1 MASGAD
7 PESTLHIYTR
17 VSTAAQRDEGTSLQT
32 QLQQGED
39 RAKQLGFQTIHWDE
53 GGKSSHHEELAARPK
68 LAELFQS
75 IQQGLVRHLFVYDQ
89 SRLSRNDQVASI
101 FRYECNK
108 QGVTLYTK
116 DGQFD
121 LSNPQDKF
129 LKQILDGLSEF
140 DNAMR
145 AERTRLGKL
154 NRTRTGGWHGGP
166 PPYGYKLIERRL
178 VIETEE
184 AQWVKR
190 IFSEAHD
197 GKSPQKIKA
206 LLDSSGVSPRRGGL
220 WSIGSI
226 AALLKNTH
234 YTGRYSFTDKKSDE
248 VVAINCPAIVDPD
261 IWNAVQLKRKR
272 KFSRVLQQNATTR
285 WFYMLRDFMYC
296 GHCGR
301 AIAGRQKPAK
311 REKFYY
317 CANKEREWAKNG
329 GTQTPW
335 KRGTGCGMS
344 RSLNIPETDALVFAS
359 VTQMHSNSRVLRQ
372 QVKDRVTAA
381 SNDEAAKT
389 GKALKDLKSK
399 IRRLEKGIAQ
409 LQDIQGSLEGKY
421 DIRALPKKVF
431 ESRHRTVKENIEA
444 MEVELNNARL
454 QMKGSESQRM
464 WVDWYRAF
472 GEEMDRKAELTDEQ
486 KRDYIAGLVERI
498 EVRYNKVADAHDLT
512 IKFKLPIVGDQ
523 LEPKDPKNRR
533 KIRKVLEGVTD
544 LPLRID
550 KKRQVLLGKRA
561 AP

>member
-39 RAKQLGFQTIHWDE
+39 RAKQLGFQTVHWDE

-68 LAELFQS
+68 LAELFQA

-89 SRLSRNDQVASI
+89 SRLSRNDQVASV

-154 NRTRTGGWHGGP
+154 SRTRTGGWHGGP
-166 PPYGYKLIERRL
+166 PPYGYEIIERRL
-178 VIETEE
+178 ALEPNE
-184 AQWVKR
+184 AEWVRR
-190 IFSEAHD
+190 IFAEAHD
-197 GKSPQKIKA
+197 GKSPQKIKT
-206 LLDSSGVSPRRGGL
+206 LLDASGVVPRRGGL
-220 WSIGSI
+220 WTIGSI

-234 YTGRYSFTDKKSDE
+234 YTGRYSFKDKKSDE
-248 VVAINCPAIVDPD
+248 IVSISCPAIVDPD

-317 CANKEREWAKNG
+317 CANKEREWVKNG
-329 GTQTPW
+329 AATTPW

-344 RSLNIPETDALVFAS
+344 RSLNIPETDALVFLS
-359 VTQMHSNSRVLRQ
+359 VTQMHRNSRVLRQ

-399 IRRLEKGIAQ
+399 TRRLEKRIAQ
-409 LQDIQGSLEGKY
+409 AQDVQGSLEGKY
-421 DIRALPKKVF
+421 DIGELPKKVF
-431 ESRHRTVKENIEA
+431 ESRHRIVKANIEA
-444 MEVELNNARL
+444 MEVELSNARL
-454 QMKGSESQRM
+454 QMKGSESQRK

-472 GEEMDRKAELTDEQ
+472 GEEMDRKVELTDEQ

-498 EVRYNKVADAHDLT
+498 DVRYDKVADAHDLT

-523 LEPKDPKNRR
+523 LEPRDPRNRR
-533 KIRKVLEGVTD
+533 KIRKVLEGDTD
-544 LPLRID
+544 LALRID
-550 KKRQVLLGKRA
+550 KKRLVSLGKRT